1 MMTFKEYLIE
11 IGGQVCINPDGTTG
25 LGESNV
31 HLRKFSK
38 SEIESRVGRS
48 LQQLD
53 RISKKFPNA
62 KKDDKIDLLSI
73 QVQELSKILS
83 VFVSMELRGAR

>member
-1 MMTFKEYLIE
+1 MMLFKEHLIE
-11 IGGQVCINPDGTTG
+11 IGSQVCIHRDRTTG
-25 LGESNV
+25 LDESNV
-31 HLRKFSK
+31 HLRKSSK

-83 VFVSMELRGAR
+83 VFVSMELRGTR